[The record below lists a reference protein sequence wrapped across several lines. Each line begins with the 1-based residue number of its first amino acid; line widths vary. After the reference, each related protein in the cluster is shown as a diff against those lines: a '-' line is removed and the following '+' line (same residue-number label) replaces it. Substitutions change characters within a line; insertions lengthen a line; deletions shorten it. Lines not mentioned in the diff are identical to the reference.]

1 MEIEG
6 MRIKGDQSIEV
17 EFKEMPVFWE
27 RKMSELIKNKVILDL
42 KNAKKALEFFGDRT
56 VYYVYNLW
64 RGIEKYKRI
73 KDEYKLNFDIT
84 LLKFGLFSITK
95 NGETFLTY
103 GHNHEKSRGEF
114 YTILKNECY
123 LLISDLKKKKS
134 TIVEMR
140 EGTSVFIYPTFIH
153 RLISIGKDC
162 LVLGIVPEDAGH
174 NYDIVK
180 NKGFPHHIFMQNG
193 WLKIVENKKYKGF
206 SVEKAYAKKL
216 SIPIKRLSK
225 ILMYPN
231 KYKKF
236 YEC

>member
-1 MEIEG
+1 MEIEE
-6 MRIKGDQSIEV
+6 MKIKGEQFLEL

-27 RKMSELIKNKVILDL
+27 RKMSELIKDKVILDL

-64 RGIEKYKRI
+64 RGIERYKKI
-73 KDEYKLNFDIT
+73 KDEYKLNFDVT
-84 LLKFGLFSITK
+84 LLKFGLFSLTK
-95 NGETFLTY
+95 DGETFLTY
-103 GHNHEKSRGEF
+103 GHKHEKNRGEF
-114 YTILKNECY
+114 YTVLKNECY
-123 LLISDLKKKKS
+123 LLLSDLNKKKS
-134 TIVEMR
+134 IIIEMK
-140 EGTSVFIYPTFIH
+140 EGTSVLIHPRFIH

-174 NYDIVK
+174 DYNIVK

-206 SVEKAYAKKL
+206 SIEKISAKKL
-216 SIPIKRLSK
+216 SIPIKKLSQ

-236 YEC
+236 YNI